1 MEGSLRLKGGESLI
15 LHHLILVVFLG
26 TFQGL
31 ARGAEGTEDLW
42 ITIGAKGGD
51 VSIHA
56 QVGPEVQEFKIQ
68 GGHKDVKGR
77 FDQLY
82 HILQEKVKKDLPTFR
97 GAVADLSQKIS
108 APLAGLF
115 AKSKH
120 VVFQIDKDFVRAPLD
135 LLEVDG
141 KPIFLTHEVTY
152 AVSKFKLKKS
162 MPKIETGYLMAD
174 LTCDPEFGLKAV
186 AKTLP
191 KATYVEMKDA
201 NLKTIKKAAKNS
213 DILVI
218 SAHGEIDKKNSGGIS
233 INKEELDSDF
243 IKKLDVNL
251 TYFDSCQM
259 GAAWDFVKEF
269 RDNQTSIYYTAP
281 IISNDAGDSST
292 RTVTWFFELLNEG
305 QTPAA
310 ALAATRRRLYD
321 FYKNKNLDDITV
333 LNKAFPFRLYE
344 FDQR

>member
-1 MEGSLRLKGGESLI
+1 MGPVI
-15 LHHLILVVFLG
+15 
-26 TFQGL
+26 
-31 ARGAEGTEDLW
+31 AAEGTDDLW
-42 ITIGAKGGD
+42 IEIGGKGGD

-56 QVGPEVQEFKIQ
+56 QVGSEVQEFKIQ
-68 GGHKDVKGR
+68 GGLKDVKGR
-77 FDQLY
+77 FDKLY
-82 HILQEKVKKDLPTFR
+82 DILQEKVKKDLPVFR
-97 GAVADLSQKIS
+97 SDIDYLSQKIS
-108 APLAGLF
+108 GPLAKLF

-141 KPIFLTHEVTY
+141 KPVFLTHDVTY
-152 AVSKFKLKKS
+152 VVSKFKLQKS
-162 MPKIETGYLMAD
+162 MPKIESGYLMAD
-174 LTCDPEFGLKAV
+174 RTCDPEFGLKAV

-191 KATYVEMKDA
+191 KATYIEMKDA
-201 NLKTIKKAAKNS
+201 SLKTIKKAAKKA

-292 RTVTWFFELLNEG
+292 RTVTWFFEEINQG
-305 QTPAA
+305 KTPSA
-310 ALAATRRRLYD
+310 ALATTRRRLYE
-321 FYKNKNLDDITV
+321 FYKNKKLDEITV
-333 LNKAFPFRLYE
+333 LNKAFAFRLYE